1 MNYSLKKGGDSM
13 ATADEIRRGVARGIG
28 RPSPGLERLTKL
40 LPEWIGAG
48 KPLIA
53 NRLALATGCHRNSV
67 RRYLVRNGY
76 TPLDVRRPSTPR
88 VADAVARFRAEGRD
102 LVLADLARES
112 GAHRKTVESYL
123 LRNGLT
129 RDDARRERLVDGVFV
144 PSTCDADC
152 ERQDLSLKSSH
163 DDELR
168 AIAAERLAAQADPGP
183 RQRDGLARQ
192 VRSALRRERRRPR
205 WGEALAEILERDPD
219 LPAELAAVAE
229 ARAAGKVRR
238 DRLYIR
244 AEAVAAF
251 WRERGGAA

>member
-40 LPEWIGAG
+40 LPEWIAAG
-48 KPLIA
+48 KPLIVG
-53 NRLALATGCHRNSV
+53 RLVIAADCPESTV
-67 RRYLVRNGY
+67 RRYLARNDLV
-76 TPLDVRRPSTPR
+76 PIVLRQKPKRRKPGSR
-88 VADAVARFRAEGRD
+88 QAAVASAEHE
-102 LVLADLARES
+102 AD
-112 GAHRKTVESYL
+112 RKVS
-123 LRNGLT
+123 
-129 RDDARRERLVDGVFV
+129 DDK
-144 PSTCDADC
+144 PKHDAAIA
-152 ERQDLSLKSSH
+152 L
-163 DDELR
+163 
-168 AIAAERLAAQADPGP
+168 IAAEKLAAMRDSP
-183 RQRDGLARQ
+183 RRRRDLAAM
-192 VRSALRRERRRPR
+192 VREARRRERRRPR